1 MFTTKAQDSLWA
13 AYYLTGPKG
22 LTYKQAD
29 ELMKSMPLHEL
40 EMLGKGVKEL
50 MAPMFEK
57 AGKYSAKDF
66 NIALAKQSAETL
78 KKLEDTAAYAAAV
91 SDRSLMSAI
100 LANSNYSVE
109 TKSIVKKVKK
119 YDEFGESYEVLEWKK
134 PKNMTDEEFVKYKNK
149 IRTEVQKNGIGTSRY
164 KTIKQVREYFD
175 KELDNVI
182 QEGSLKKYFYDTK
195 TVKDELGNIKKYTE
209 AKKEV
214 SIPGKYF

>member
-29 ELMKSMPLHEL
+29 ELMKTMPIHEL

-100 LANSNYSVE
+100 LANSNYSIE
-109 TKSIVKKVKK
+109 TKSIVKVVKK
-119 YDEFGESYEVLEWKK
+119 QDEFGKPYEVLEWKK
-134 PKNMTDEEFVKYKNK
+134 PKNMTDEEFIEYKNK
-149 IRTEVQKNGIGTSRY
+149 LRTEVQTKGIGRSRY
-164 KTIKQVREYFD
+164 ETIKQVREYFD
-175 KELDNVI
+175 KELDNI
-182 QEGSLKKYFYDTK
+182 IEEGSLRKYFYDLK
-195 TVKDELGNIKKYTE
+195 TITDEEGNVIKRYNE
-209 AKKEV
+209 ARKKV
-214 SIPGKYF
+214 VLP